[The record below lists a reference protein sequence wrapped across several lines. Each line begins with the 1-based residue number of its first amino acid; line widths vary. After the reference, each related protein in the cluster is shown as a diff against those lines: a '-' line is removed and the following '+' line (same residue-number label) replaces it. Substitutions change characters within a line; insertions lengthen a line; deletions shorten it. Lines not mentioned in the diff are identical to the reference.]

1 MQVRPREIHIPNLAG
16 RIEQIKDIGK
26 LLCVLELC
34 SFLSPFGKEL
44 LEPFVPEAFYHL
56 MNT

>member
-1 MQVRPREIHIPNLAG
+1 MQVRPGEIHIPNLTG
-16 RIEQIKDIGK
+16 RIEQIKDISK
-26 LLCVLELC
+26 LLCVLGLN
-34 SFLSPFGKEL
+34 SFLSSIGKEL